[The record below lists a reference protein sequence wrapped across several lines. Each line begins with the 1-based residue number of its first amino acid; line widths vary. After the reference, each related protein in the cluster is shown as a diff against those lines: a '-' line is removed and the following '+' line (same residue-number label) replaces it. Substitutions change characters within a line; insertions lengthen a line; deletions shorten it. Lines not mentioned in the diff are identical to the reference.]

1 MARND
6 ESNAAQGGV
15 SEELDALSCDLL
27 GSAIDALAAGSDVLA
42 VVALEDEHN
51 TRISR
56 SFINDTPE
64 ACIEAARNYVQGLIA
79 SSGDKNSGLDMPVR
93 YALVYEGAVENT
105 DGAFD
110 DALILEFAE
119 KGTQAYSAYVLWDGF
134 GAGENLAWTDP
145 APAGEVESLF

>member
-1 MARND
+1 MTRNN
-6 ESNAAQGGV
+6 EGNAAQGGV

-27 GSAIDALAAGSDVLA
+27 GSALDALAAGSDVLA
-42 VVALEDEHN
+42 VVALEDAHN

-56 SFINDTPE
+56 SFIDDAPE
-64 ACIEAARNYVQGLIA
+64 ACIEAARTYVKSLIA
-79 SSGDKNSGLDMPVR
+79 SSGDKSCEFGKPVR
-93 YALVYEGAVENT
+93 YALVYEGAVQNDE
-105 DGAFD
+105 GAFD

-119 KGTQAYSAYVLWDGF
+119 QGTQAYSAYVLWDGF

>member
-27 GSAIDALAAGSDVLA
+27 GSALDALAAGSDVLA

-56 SFINDTPE
+56 SFINDAPE

-119 KGTQAYSAYVLWDGF
+119 Q
-134 GAGENLAWTDP
+134 
-145 APAGEVESLF
+145 